1 MLLKYAVSADEYHDA
16 ECAYRMC
23 MAKGR
28 LLFRN
33 LYALSLVAILLG
45 VNARLSGSRL
55 LADCLF
61 AVAAA
66 LLLERAYLWRVRA
79 RGKYRK
85 VVAIGQPI
93 ELRIDPNNLIRFSA
107 EGTEEIR
114 WANILA
120 SHEARRVFVL
130 LIRPETPLAIPK
142 RAFSA
147 GELHEFRELCKKE
160 LIVRTTRRN
169 PDALLLKFAVGWAV
183 AALGIGA
190 LSIGYIHNFMT
201 QIPGVGR
208 ATAGR
213 PVLTQSVTTEPKK
226 AASEELRGR
235 GMVYLVPLGKADA
248 VSVSLLAD
256 AFRKKYAL
264 EIHQLPTM
272 DLPAWVWNTSRQQ
285 LVAEDLVAAM
295 KIKYP
300 KLAADPS
307 AVLIGLTDEDMYI
320 QKVNWSY
327 AFSFREEERF
337 AVIST
342 ARLSEDEDGKR
353 SLNAADVQKR
363 TLKVLTRDVG
373 ILYYRLQPSSD
384 YRSIL
389 YQELDAPSD
398 LDDIGDDYL
407 ENDAAV
413 RADLH
418 VENGDPCFILRS
430 YSAADRQQP
439 LIGVLDSCSG
449 YYKERNLETV
459 QIDLRYGLL
468 IDQRTDFLTAD
479 RWPVELTRV
488 LRTQDSRSRAFG
500 IGGNHNLNIF
510 LVGDKWPF
518 TWMDLV
524 LEHGGRSHFQRSNWG
539 FGYWDARYTNRDSVR
554 SEFSNSTI
562 QWEWPGWKLHKGG
575 LTYHFPD
582 SDRAVRP
589 EQSALTSIESYNGT
603 RLTLDRD
610 PAGNL
615 MLARSPEG
623 HDLRFKYDP
632 ENRIIEVDEKA
643 GGQFSY
649 SYDSGHLAQ
658 VTDDGH
664 QITNY
669 SYDSSGRMNRI
680 EQNGSQ
686 VCAIE
691 YDAAGRVRAEEL
703 ADGRTYL
710 FDYLVSRD
718 GGMAMVRVSDSVGPL
733 RTIRFFGSD
742 YVLDTGLTSTK

>member
-1 MLLKYAVSADEYHDA
+1 
-16 ECAYRMC
+16 

-28 LLFRN
+28 ILFRN
-33 LYALSLVAILLG
+33 LYGLSLVAALLG
-45 VNARLSGSRL
+45 LNARLSGSSL
-55 LADCLF
+55 LADLWF
-61 AVAAA
+61 GLGAA
-66 LLLERAYLWRVRA
+66 LLLERAVLWRMRA
-79 RGKYRK
+79 ARKYRK
-85 VVAIGQPI
+85 TAFIQQPI
-93 ELRIDPNNLIRFSA
+93 ELRIDQNHLVRFSSN
-107 EGTEEIR
+107 GTEEIR

-120 SHEARRVFVL
+120 CHQARRVFVVL
-130 LIRPETPLAIPK
+130 MGPEAPLAIPK
-142 RAFSA
+142 KAFSA

-169 PDALLLKFAVGWAV
+169 PDAVLLKFAVGWAV
-183 AALGIGA
+183 AAVGLGA

-201 QIPGVGR
+201 QIPAVQR

-213 PVLTQSVTTEPKK
+213 PVLTPSVTTEPKK
-226 AASEELRGR
+226 AAPEELHGC
-235 GMVYLVPLGKADA
+235 GTVYLVPLGKADA
-248 VSVSLLAD
+248 VSVPLLAD
-256 AFRKKYAL
+256 AFRRKYAL
-264 EIHQLPTM
+264 EIHQLPAM
-272 DLPAWVWNTSRQQ
+272 DLPPWAWSPSRKQ
-285 LVAEDLVAAM
+285 LVAEDLVTAM
-295 KIKYP
+295 KISYP

-307 AVLIGLTDEDMYI
+307 AILIGLTDQDMYI
-320 QKVNWSY
+320 QQLKWSY

-353 SLNAADVQKR
+353 SLNSADLQKR

-384 YRSIL
+384 FRSIL
-389 YQELDAPSD
+389 YRELDESSD

-407 ENDAAV
+407 ENDAEV

-430 YSAADRQQP
+430 YSAPDRQRP
-439 LIGVLDSCSG
+439 LTGALDSCSG

-468 IDQRTDFLTAD
+468 MDQRTDFLTSD

-500 IGGNHNLNIF
+500 IGGNHNLNVF

-518 TWMDLV
+518 TWIDLV
-524 LEHGGRSHFQRSNWG
+524 LEHGGRSHFRRSNWG
-539 FGYWDARYTNRDSVR
+539 FGYWDARYTNRDTVG
-554 SEFSNSTI
+554 SEFSGSTI
-562 QWEWPGWKLHKGG
+562 QWDWPGWKLRKGG
-575 LTYHFPD
+575 LTYRFPD
-582 SDRAVRP
+582 SEGTVRP
-589 EQSALTSIESYNGT
+589 EQTALSSIESYNGT
-603 RLTLDRD
+603 RVTLDRD

-615 MLARSPEG
+615 MLVRSPG
-623 HDLRFKYDP
+623 GRDLRFKYDP
-632 ENRIIEVDEKA
+632 QNRIIEINEQA
-643 GGQFSY
+643 GGQFLY

-680 EQNGSQ
+680 QQNGRE
-686 VCAIE
+686 VCSIE
-691 YDAAGRVRAEEL
+691 YDAAGRVRSERL

-710 FDYLVSRD
+710 FDYSIFRND
-718 GGMAMVRVSDSVGPL
+718 SMASVRVSDSAGPV

-742 YVLDTGLTSTK
+742 YVLDTGVTSTK